1 MNKFLK
7 ILFAIFAVVAV
18 SIIGFGAY
26 FLIGGDRSEETIK
39 KENANSFEFKSVSES
54 SKAVISEK
62 SSSEKQVVA
71 ESKAP
76 PVSAPQAPST
86 TMPPPIETVP
96 ECTYDFVP
104 EIAVPLGEISTE
116 TSDLSS
122 DIGALKAQYAGYDI
136 IIVNPDGT
144 ESQVQ

>member
-7 ILFAIFAVVAV
+7 ILFAIFVVVAV
-18 SIIGFGAY
+18 SIIGFCAY

-86 TMPPPIETVP
+86 TTPPSIETVP

-122 DIGALKAQYAGYDI
+122 DIEALKAQYAGYDI

>member
-7 ILFAIFAVVAV
+7 ILFAILAVVAV

-86 TMPPPIETVP
+86 TMPPPVETAP
-96 ECTYDFVP
+96 EGTYDVVP
-104 EIAVPLGEISTE
+104 EISEPVVETPDL
-116 TSDLSS
+116 TSD
-122 DIGALKAQYAGYDI
+122 IEALKAQYAGYDI

>member
-1 MNKFLK
+1 MSNFFKVL
-7 ILFAIFAVVAV
+7 IAVLGIIAV
-18 SIIGFGAY
+18 SLIGFVAY
-26 FLIGGDRSEETIK
+26 FLIGGDRSKSEIE
-39 KENANSFEFKSVSES
+39 KEKAASFEFKEVP
-54 SKAVISEK
+54 
-62 SSSEKQVVA
+62 SSSEEVITSKSSEVKKIVA

-86 TMPPPIETVP
+86 TTPPSIETVP

-122 DIGALKAQYAGYDI
+122 DIEALKAQYAGYNI